1 MRRTELDSKAVPC
14 AVFFV
19 CAAFF
24 ACGGTSGASLG
35 GVDDS
40 MPSSGSGSGGE
51 PNQATG
57 GSTGVSSVE
66 TGGMVSASGAGG
78 NGGASQA
85 PATADAGST
94 GGGGGGAGSVVVPPS
109 AWANATGN
117 LSNMASEC
125 GNVSL
130 VAARPHSN
138 MIIAGVAQKGLW
150 ATEDGGTTWSKL
162 GTGPSSAV
170 ITNRMSSIVFDP
182 EHSDVFWES
191 GTWNG
196 GGVYK
201 TTDGGKTF
209 AQVGNIAHN
218 DSVSVDLAD
227 PDRKTM
233 LAGPHEAAQKLYLS
247 TNGGGAWSDIG
258 ASLPGGT
265 GFCNSNL
272 ILSATTFLVGCEGSG
287 IFLSTNTGGSW
298 MQVGSKPV
306 LPQPLRAASGSI
318 YWSGNGGG
326 VLKSSNQGQQFAQST
341 TATTAVG
348 VGAPT
353 SLAELPDGR
362 IVVIGKDHLQASAD
376 GGQTWK
382 AIGDPLPS
390 AGGGWAGW
398 SGVTYSSQT
407 KTFFIW
413 RWDCGDKVLP
423 DAIRSAGFD
432 YTTN

>member
-1 MRRTELDSKAVPC
+1 M
-14 AVFFV
+14 
-19 CAAFF
+19 
-24 ACGGTSGASLG
+24 G
-35 GVDDS
+35 
-40 MPSSGSGSGGE
+40 
-51 PNQATG
+51 
-57 GSTGVSSVE
+57 
-66 TGGMVSASGAGG
+66 GAGG
-78 NGGASQA
+78 VGGA
-85 PATADAGST
+85 
-94 GGGGGGAGSVVVPPS
+94 GGGAGSALAPPS

-117 LSNMASEC
+117 LSNMTSEC

-130 VAARPHSN
+130 VAAKPQSK
-138 MIIAGVAQKGLW
+138 MIIASVAKQGLW
-150 ATEDGGTTWSKL
+150 ATQDGGTTWSKL
-162 GTGPSSAV
+162 GTGPGSAV

-201 TTDGGKTF
+201 TTDGGTTF

-218 DSVSVDLAD
+218 DSVSVDLSD
-227 PDRKTM
+227 PNRKTM
-233 LAGPHEAAQKLYLS
+233 LAGPHEATQKLYLS
-247 TNGGGAWSDIG
+247 TNGGSAWSDIG

-265 GFCNSNL
+265 GFCNSTL
-272 ILSATTFLVGCEGSG
+272 VLSATTFLVGCEGAG
-287 IFLSTNTGGSW
+287 IFLSTNMGSSW
-298 MQVGSKPV
+298 QQVGNKPV
-306 LPQPLRAASGSI
+306 LPQPLRAANGSI
-318 YWSGNGGG
+318 FWAGNGGG
-326 VLKSSNQGQQFAQST
+326 VLKSAGQGQPFTQST
-341 TATTAVG
+341 TANTAVG

-362 IVVIGKDHLQASAD
+362 IVVVGKDHLQASAD

-413 RWDCGDKVLP
+413 RWDCGEKVLP